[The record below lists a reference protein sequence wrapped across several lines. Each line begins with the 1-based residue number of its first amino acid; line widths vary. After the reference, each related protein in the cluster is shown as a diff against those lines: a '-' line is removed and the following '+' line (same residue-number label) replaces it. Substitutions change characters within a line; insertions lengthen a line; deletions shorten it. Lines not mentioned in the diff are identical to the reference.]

1 MAFGVNDVTNLDQPV
16 GRSEPQNRSAER
28 VAVRR
33 SEETQRRD
41 EERSRVHEQEAQRE
55 ERTRSETGRKVDF
68 FA

>member
-55 ERTRSETGRKVDF
+55 ERKSSEKGSKVDF